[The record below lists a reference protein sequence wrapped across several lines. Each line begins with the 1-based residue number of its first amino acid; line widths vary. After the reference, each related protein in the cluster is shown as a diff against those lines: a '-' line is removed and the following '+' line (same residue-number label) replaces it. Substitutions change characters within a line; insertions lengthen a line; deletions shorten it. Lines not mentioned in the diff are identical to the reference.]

1 LSRYRPHLLLAVAL
15 AMIAAAFSLPPIAQ
29 EPAYHRFVDVRTLL
43 GVPNFWNVA
52 SNLPFVIAGAL
63 GLWRYHAVRAQV
75 REPLRSAAIALF
87 LGVLLVGFGSGWYHL
102 APSNGSLVWDRL
114 PMTVAFMA
122 LFALVL
128 GVRIDTRLAQWLLWP
143 LLVLGAASVVY
154 WHVTELDGHGDLRPY
169 ALVQFLPVLLIP
181 LVLWLYAGAGRQG
194 DRPGPGLVRARQA
207 ARALRR
213 AGVRR
218 ARRRDQRAQPQARR
232 RGAGHGRPARRL
244 AARRRT
250 LRRCCGLSPGR
261 CW

>member
-1 LSRYRPHLLLAVAL
+1 LSLSRYRPHLLLAVAL
-15 AMIAAAFSLPPIAQ
+15 AMVAAAFSLPPIAQ
-29 EPAYHRFVDVRTLL
+29 DAAYHRFIDARTLL

-52 SNLPFVIAGAL
+52 SNLPFVIAGLL

-75 REPLRSAAIALF
+75 REPLRPAAIALF

-102 APSNGSLVWDRL
+102 APSNASLVWDRL

-181 LVLWLYAGAGRQG
+181 LVLWLY
-194 DRPGPGLVRARQA
+194 PGPGGKAIGLGLAWYVLAKLLEHYDARVFA
-207 ARALRR
+207 ALGGTISGHSLKHVAAALGMAALLGALPSSDGRV
-213 AGVRR
+213 AG
-218 ARRRDQRAQPQARR
+218 
-232 RGAGHGRPARRL
+232 
-244 AARRRT
+244 AAA
-250 LRRCCGLSPGR
+250 
-261 CW
+261 